1 MKSETS
7 VRVAAGLTAFQSMK
21 KERRYRYGRWN
32 RGRLAGMGG
41 SLPPFWPRWRPLLR
55 PLSTT
60 AAYDIFT
67 VTNNKKKCS
76 VNTSLITVSENTA
89 PHYTVYGE
97 VA

>member
-1 MKSETS
+1 MTSIAGILRLRRMKSEIS

-21 KERRYRYGRWN
+21 KERRYKYGRWN

-55 PLSTT
+55 SAT

-67 VTNNKKKCS
+67 VTNKQKVFCEYFTDYS
-76 VNTSLITVSENTA
+76 V
-89 PHYTVYGE
+89 
-97 VA
+97 